1 MCVCFVLFFFFF
13 FVLFPFS
20 LYFVVMAYWVVDV
33 NNFMACELRRM
44 SFGKKILL
52 FMYRIES
59 V

>member
-1 MCVCFVLFFFFF
+1 MCVCFVLSF

-33 NNFMACELRRM
+33 NNFMACESKRM

>member
-1 MCVCFVLFFFFF
+1 MCVCFVFIFYF

-33 NNFMACELRRM
+33 NNFMTCESRRM

-52 FMYRIES
+52 LMYRIES